1 MTLIL
6 IMATDKLL
14 KKGVFISKLVP
25 EAKICQIKKP
35 TLLLLLQLIINSHQ
49 N

>member
-14 KKGVFISKLVP
+14 KKGVFIVQYLKLVP
-25 EAKICQIKKP
+25 DAKICQIKKP
-35 TLLLLLQLIINSHQ
+35 IINSHQ